1 MMPKTQP
8 LCADVELNLEDRIL
22 DEIEKNSFIVL
33 PGKGGHLAHAPK
45 TKIGRVLE
53 QWFKG
58 RVVDKDQSVCR
69 ACMPLDWPQVIS

>member
-1 MMPKTQP
+1 MSDFVEGGTQAIKHTFLQRLADSHEEQMMPKTQP

-45 TKIGRVLE
+45 TKI
-53 QWFKG
+53 
-58 RVVDKDQSVCR
+58 
-69 ACMPLDWPQVIS
+69 

>member
-45 TKIGRVLE
+45 LRFE
-53 QWFKG
+53 EF
-58 RVVDKDQSVCR
+58 
-69 ACMPLDWPQVIS
+69 